1 MRIIN
6 LLLLVKIHLGL
17 HKICKCKDI
26 GKRCALHA
34 LFILVHNPRMV
45 LNVVLEMHLEIVPD
59 VIIQYF
65 VSKFQS
71 FQNAMAAIQKKCFYF
86 ESKHCK
92 LKMHLQIVPYVI
104 VRYFVSK
111 F

>member
-1 MRIIN
+1 
-6 LLLLVKIHLGL
+6 
-17 HKICKCKDI
+17 
-26 GKRCALHA
+26 
-34 LFILVHNPRMV
+34 MV
-45 LNVVLEMHLEIVPD
+45 LNVVLKMHLEIVPD

-71 FQNAMAAIQKKCFYF
+71 FQNAMAAIQKKSFYF